1 MSRHPRRPGTGERR
15 FRIIVS
21 TLLLAVVISSVP
33 AAAGGPDLGWMG
45 DEFTSV
51 ANSDGIKVGQF
62 QMSLDE
68 GGMTH
73 PLRAMWASIIKMC
86 WNFYLMVIAV
96 LCRLLD
102 WTVSMNWVGWI
113 TGPVVGLQND
123 FRDKVMAPIGANS
136 WGGTILVLL
145 TTCAGVA
152 VAVKMMSGRS
162 ASAWATAARASIAAA
177 LAMGFL
183 AAPVGTFAGDST
195 QLATPLARSQQLGV
209 ALTQMVVNSDDPGTA
224 KAEDVSVAD
233 DKTSTGDDSTPKL
246 SAIIMDSFVSPVHQ
260 QLNYGRIIDAKCH
273 DKYVEV
279 LKGGPY
285 DDISDAR
292 NKIGECDDGL
302 KNYAGDIADGPWL
315 VGFYFYSAGAAGL
328 LLLLLIFAAL
338 CWFYVVKLVWSA
350 FLSMINALRAIAG
363 PSDPLVR
370 DLVSV
375 LYALIGIIGSM
386 VMLGIVLLIIKTV
399 FSSDGNVVVK
409 FLAVN
414 LIEGL
419 GVVAFF
425 VAMWRRHKGEKSLR
439 ARFGEW
445 MRSKRSQTTPVIG
458 RWAAKGTRRM
468 VRSAGRKLG
477 GGAQGASGAGYA
489 PAGQGGHAGGSTGG
503 GRTGGGRASGGG
515 ARFTGQPTMA
525 RAALS
530 GAAAMA
536 TGGASTGVTRAMRV
550 ARMASAAQRAAA
562 SYGQIRTGGGAP
574 EGQSKIATAGMS
586 AAAHAHNH
594 VSALRH
600 GMASVA
606 SSTRQGKPVRATTG
620 HRSLDATAM
629 AAGHVE
635 ANVVKGAQAAAKS
648 AVKGGKAVAKPVV
661 KGGKAAAK
669 PVVKGGKAVA
679 KPVVKTAQAVRH
691 VVTPPTPQQAARHG
705 IEPVQPTESKRIG
718 TQKSPDKA
726 VTKVPAASRQARR
739 ATPAKEASARAAS
752 YAQKSSQTTK
762 PSTTPTP
769 ASSSMPKASS
779 SRPRPAGHRS
789 VTPSVSTH
797 RRRPLKPVR
806 DVRR

>member
-33 AAAGGPDLGWMG
+33 AAAGGPALGWMG
-45 DEFTSV
+45 DEFTGV
-51 ANSDGIKVGQF
+51 TNSEGIKLGQF
-62 QMSLDE
+62 EMSMDD
-68 GGMTH
+68 GGVTH
-73 PLRAMWASIIKMC
+73 PLRAMWASIIKLC
-86 WNFYLMVIAV
+86 WNSYLMVIAV

-113 TGPVVGLQND
+113 TGPVVGLQNE

-177 LAMGFL
+177 LAMGVL
-183 AAPVGTFAGDST
+183 AAPVSTFAGDST

-209 ALTQMVVNSDDPGTA
+209 ALTRMIVDSDDPGTV
-224 KAEDVSVAD
+224 KAEDVSIAD

-292 NKIGECDDGL
+292 DKIGECDDGL
-302 KNYAGDIADGPWL
+302 KDYAGGIADGPWL

-328 LLLLLIFAAL
+328 MLLLLIFAAL

-350 FLSMINALRAIAG
+350 FLSMINALRAIPG
-363 PSDPLVR
+363 PSDPLIR

-375 LYALIGIIGSM
+375 LYALIGFIGSM
-386 VMLGIVLLIIKTV
+386 MMLGIVLLIIKTV

-477 GGAQGASGAGYA
+477 GGAQGARGAGYA
-489 PAGQGGHAGGSTGG
+489 PTGQGGHAGGRAGG
-503 GRTGGGRASGGG
+503 GGV
-515 ARFTGQPTMA
+515 RFTGQPAMT
-525 RAALS
+525 RVALS

-536 TGGASTGVTRAMRV
+536 TGGASTGVTRAAKV
-550 ARMASAAQRAAA
+550 ARMASAAQRAVA

-586 AAAHAHNH
+586 AVAHAHNH

-635 ANVVKGAQAAAKS
+635 ANVVKG
-648 AVKGGKAVAKPVV
+648 GKAVAKPVV
-661 KGGKAAAK
+661 KGGKAVAKPAVKGGKAVAK

-806 DVRR
+806 DVQR

>member
-1 MSRHPRRPGTGERR
+1 M
-15 FRIIVS
+15 
-21 TLLLAVVISSVP
+21 
-33 AAAGGPDLGWMG
+33 
-45 DEFTSV
+45 
-51 ANSDGIKVGQF
+51 
-62 QMSLDE
+62 
-68 GGMTH
+68 
-73 PLRAMWASIIKMC
+73 
-86 WNFYLMVIAV
+86 
-96 LCRLLD
+96 
-102 WTVSMNWVGWI
+102 
-113 TGPVVGLQND
+113 
-123 FRDKVMAPIGANS
+123 
-136 WGGTILVLL
+136 
-145 TTCAGVA
+145 
-152 VAVKMMSGRS
+152 
-162 ASAWATAARASIAAA
+162 
-177 LAMGFL
+177 
-183 AAPVGTFAGDST
+183 
-195 QLATPLARSQQLGV
+195 
-209 ALTQMVVNSDDPGTA
+209 
-224 KAEDVSVAD
+224 
-233 DKTSTGDDSTPKL
+233 
-246 SAIIMDSFVSPVHQ
+246 
-260 QLNYGRIIDAKCH
+260 
-273 DKYVEV
+273 
-279 LKGGPY
+279 
-285 DDISDAR
+285 
-292 NKIGECDDGL
+292 
-302 KNYAGDIADGPWL
+302 
-315 VGFYFYSAGAAGL
+315 
-328 LLLLLIFAAL
+328 
-338 CWFYVVKLVWSA
+338 
-350 FLSMINALRAIAG
+350 
-363 PSDPLVR
+363 
-370 DLVSV
+370 
-375 LYALIGIIGSM
+375 
-386 VMLGIVLLIIKTV
+386 
-399 FSSDGNVVVK
+399 
-409 FLAVN
+409 
-414 LIEGL
+414 
-419 GVVAFF
+419 VAFF

-439 ARFGEW
+439 GRLGEW

-515 ARFTGQPTMA
+515 ARFTGQPAMA

-586 AAAHAHNH
+586 AVAHAHNH

-600 GMASVA
+600 GMALVA

-635 ANVVKGAQAAAKS
+635 VNV
-648 AVKGGKAVAKPVV
+648 VKGGKAV
-661 KGGKAAAK
+661 AK